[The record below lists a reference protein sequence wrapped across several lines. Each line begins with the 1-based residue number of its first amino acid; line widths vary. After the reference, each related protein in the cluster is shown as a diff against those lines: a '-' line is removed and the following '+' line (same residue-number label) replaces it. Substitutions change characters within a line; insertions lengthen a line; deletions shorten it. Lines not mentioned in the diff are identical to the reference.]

1 MVTHRCCVR
10 FPVGADTRRHIP
22 PLLEQ
27 MGSTLNEVFI
37 FPYFLQTLGSALS
50 KYEIKIEGTK
60 NQNLFNFSSLHQ
72 YWEEMSKNIVFSLP
86 QIDLFSHQK
95 DFLKEKH
102 I

>member
-1 MVTHRCCVR
+1 MR

-27 MGSTLNEVFI
+27 MGSTLNEAFI

-50 KYEIKIEGTK
+50 KYGIKIEGTK

-72 YWEEMSKNIVFSLP
+72 YWEEMSKSGWTDPPSFLDLYSKNFKISQIREEIFFS
-86 QIDLFSHQK
+86 I
-95 DFLKEKH
+95 
-102 I
+102 